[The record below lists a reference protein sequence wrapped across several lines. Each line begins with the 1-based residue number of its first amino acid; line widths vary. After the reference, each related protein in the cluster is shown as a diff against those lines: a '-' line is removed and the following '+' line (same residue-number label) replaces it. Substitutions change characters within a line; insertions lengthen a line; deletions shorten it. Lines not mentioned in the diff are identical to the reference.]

1 MKSLPSKDAKLK
13 LRRTRTERVAWN
25 SRKVKISEGWRRRG
39 HMGTCSRI
47 SFRRIVWGQRCFGP
61 EPSDGVCKLAE
72 LSRSTAASTYRYTR
86 GTPFEYGFCNQFTT
100 MRAILE
106 SRFFLRFEHKRQTES
121 LPGVRM
127 PVDSR
132 TVIFVLLY
140 ERWERKWYCL
150 SAMSFL
156 FSLLTYYGRCKVD
169 RKLVNWKL
177 ATLTIYICK
186 FMEMQT

>member
-13 LRRTRTERVAWN
+13 LRRTMTERVAWN

-121 LPGVRM
+121 LPRS
-127 PVDSR
+127 PNASWLSDSYLCSPLWKMGAE
-132 TVIFVLLY
+132 VGLSVCHVLSIFLANLL
-140 ERWERKWYCL
+140 R
-150 SAMSFL
+150 S
-156 FSLLTYYGRCKVD
+156 V
-169 RKLVNWKL
+169 
-177 ATLTIYICK
+177 
-186 FMEMQT
+186 